1 MMRNILHVAAAAI
14 LLLAPL
20 AAAAQPAKPA
30 RIGLLRMSPPPAL
43 NLAAFHKGMR
53 DRGHIEGKTYVLV
66 PGWGKAGGKR
76 EKFAMLAKK
85 LVARGVDL
93 IVTVGTSVTR
103 AASRAAPSMPIV
115 MALSADPVRAGLVKS
130 LAKPGGNITGNSAAA
145 VTLAAK
151 SFAILKEM
159 MPGLRHVG
167 TFHWRRAGWV
177 APPSSVFKSFR
188 AGEERAGRALGFETS
203 VLRLEKGED
212 FPALFARAVAAGVD
226 AVFVRSSPY
235 FSKAKHGRLVDA
247 ALKAGMPTMYPIKQL
262 VKMGGLVSYGTN
274 RADMYRRAAVYVDKI
289 LKGVRPADLPVEQ
302 PTRFELVINLKTAKA
317 LGITVPRAI
326 LLRADEVIE

>member
-1 MMRNILHVAAAAI
+1 
-14 LLLAPL
+14 
-20 AAAAQPAKPA
+20 
-30 RIGLLRMSPPPAL
+30 MSPPLAL
-43 NLAAFHKGMR
+43 NLAAFRQGMR
-53 DRGHIEGKTYVLV
+53 DRGHIEGKSYILV

-76 EKFAMLAKK
+76 EKSAVLAKR
-85 LVARGVDL
+85 LVDRGVDV
-93 IVTVGTSVTR
+93 IVTVGTSLTR
-103 AASRAAPSMPIV
+103 AASRAAPSLPIV
-115 MALSADPVRAGLVKS
+115 MALSADPVRSRLVKS
-130 LAKPGGNITGNSAAA
+130 LAKPGANITGMSAAA
-145 VTLAAK
+145 VALAAK
-151 SFAILKEM
+151 SFGILKEM

-177 APPSSVFKSFR
+177 APPSSVFKFFR
-188 AGEERAGRALGFETS
+188 AGEERAGRALGFKTS

-235 FSKAKHGRLVDA
+235 YSKAQHGRLVDA

-274 RADMYRRAAVYVDKI
+274 RADMYRRASVYVDKI
-289 LKGVRPADLPVEQ
+289 LKGAKPADLPVEQ

-317 LGITVPRAI
+317 LGIKVPRAI